1 MLTRGRRIL
10 RRGFGNS
17 LRRRFV
23 QNQEDISYTIMALL
37 PTVGE
42 QILEELNVEGVT
54 HELQSKSRTSQIS
67 QSWII
72 DQPSTESSRQPS
84 TSEPSPPN
92 TEFPDSFSGAQLSDS
107 ITTASSALSYVNG
120 TRLVSTRLIKCLY
133 ERWWY
138 IFPSSLQITEAQ
150 NYLAPVQEVKPS
162 FGKR

>member
-133 ERWWY
+133 ER
-138 IFPSSLQITEAQ
+138 
-150 NYLAPVQEVKPS
+150 
-162 FGKR
+162 